1 MAHSLQVCGGGVSFQ
16 VFSSQSF
23 CSCPYLVLPR
33 TLPGCVHTSLSKPEN
48 FWEVS
53 RTIVCWLL
61 LPPFG
66 PSQILLVSFPK
77 QHCIPYWS
85 LLLWDNS
92 CKWVSSN
99 LTKAAVS
106 VKGSRTTHPRETSYS
121 RYFLG
126 IGVEVSFLCK
136 YFPLG
141 VGIILPHKGQ
151 VSLHLIQI
159 EVFHVQNLLP
169 NTWGEGSS
177 QCTETQRIWFPVKCN
192 VKTI

>member
-77 QHCIPYWS
+77 QLCIPYWS

-141 VGIILPHKGQ
+141 VGTILPHKRRLPPPNSNWGIPCPKPASEYLGWGKLSVHRNPKNL
-151 VSLHLIQI
+151 VS
-159 EVFHVQNLLP
+159 
-169 NTWGEGSS
+169 S
-177 QCTETQRIWFPVKCN
+177 
-192 VKTI
+192 

>member
-1 MAHSLQVCGGGVSFQ
+1 MAHASGLMEVGLFLGCHLGQSSFRAHIWTNLEPLLGGG
-16 VFSSQSF
+16 SSLRRRGF
-23 CSCPYLVLPR
+23 WCE
-33 TLPGCVHTSLSKPEN
+33 G
-48 FWEVS
+48 FWEGG
-53 RTIVCWLL
+53 RTIMGWCL

-77 QHCIPYWS
+77 QLCIPYWS

-141 VGIILPHKGQ
+141 VGTILPHKRRLPPPNSNWGIPCPKPASEYLGWGKLSVHRNPKNL
-151 VSLHLIQI
+151 VS
-159 EVFHVQNLLP
+159 
-169 NTWGEGSS
+169 S
-177 QCTETQRIWFPVKCN
+177 
-192 VKTI
+192 